1 METHCNRVFSDNIII
16 IKFIWHVS
24 SFFINEFG
32 HKHNVPVAVFTKHL
46 HGM

>member
-1 METHCNRVFSDNIII
+1 METHCNRVCSDNII

-24 SFFINEFG
+24 SFINEFG
-32 HKHNVPVAVFTKHL
+32 HKHNVPVAEFTKHL